1 MQKLIDN
8 CEENEGKPI
17 GDYLMLEYAKYIYLF
32 RTKLE
37 DYENDLQ
44 DLKNEWRKYLIEN
57 EHINQLEEDLSKI
70 LDRAETESKDYET
83 RF

>member
-1 MQKLIDN
+1 M
-8 CEENEGKPI
+8 
-17 GDYLMLEYAKYIYLF
+17 F

-70 LDRAETESKDYET
+70 LDRAETESKDYEA